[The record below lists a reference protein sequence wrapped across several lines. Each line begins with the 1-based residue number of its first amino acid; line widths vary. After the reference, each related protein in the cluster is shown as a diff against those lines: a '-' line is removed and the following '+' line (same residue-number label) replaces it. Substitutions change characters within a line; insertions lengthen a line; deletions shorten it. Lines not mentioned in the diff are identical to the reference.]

1 MGSVTILDKSEVLSG
16 LFGTWDSIDQLL
28 AGLSE
33 QQWQTPTPLPGWCV
47 HDVVAHMIGTES
59 SLQGV
64 SAPDADIDLN
74 ALDHVRN
81 GVGAVNEA
89 WVRHLSSESGAVML
103 QRFRSVTAD
112 RRKRLSAMSVDDWNA
127 PTPSPVGLE
136 SFGRFMRVRL
146 FDCWMHEQDI
156 RDRRRVGRRPTR
168 TSSGPAAAAVA
179 RRDRRDDGVRRRQT
193 RQGARG
199 FAGAVRADRPTG
211 PRPSASPST
220 AVRRWSTIS
229 AGTSPRRRS
238 ASMGCCWHRLAGG
251 RTAPARPGR
260 RLPGRRRGRLPHRRA
275 SEFRDLDRLNG
286 RVVLCRSQI

>member
-156 RDRRRVGRRPTR
+156 RDGVGSP
-168 TSSGPAAAAVA
+168 SSDEDLSGPAARLSLDEIAATMGYVVGKLGKAPEGSRVA
-179 RRDRRDDGVRRRQT
+179 IEL
-193 RQGARG
+193 
-199 FAGAVRADRPTG
+199 TG
-211 PRPSASPST
+211 PLARTIRVTVDGRAQVVDDFGGQDPT
-220 AVRRWSTIS
+220 ATIRLDGLLL
-229 AGTSPRRRS
+229 A
-238 ASMGCCWHRLAGG
+238 RLAGG
-251 RTAPARPGR
+251 RTHDTAGVDY
-260 RLPGRRRGRLPHRRA
+260 RGDAEVGSRIVEH
-275 SEFRDLDRLNG
+275 LNY
-286 RVVLCRSQI
+286 VI